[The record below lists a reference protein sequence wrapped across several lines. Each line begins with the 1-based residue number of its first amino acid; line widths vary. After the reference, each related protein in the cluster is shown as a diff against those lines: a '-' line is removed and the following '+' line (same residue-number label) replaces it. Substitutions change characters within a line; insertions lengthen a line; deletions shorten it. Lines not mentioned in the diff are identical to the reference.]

1 MSESDSIV
9 PEGFRVIPGY
19 PRYAIDEHGTVL
31 SVCINGGGWRKT
43 RRWENAK
50 CMAFI
55 TDAYG
60 YHRVSL
66 IHDAKAKLIPVH
78 TLVLTTF
85 VGPRPDGMVCRHLDG
100 NPTNNYVSNLAWGT
114 PLENSAD
121 TFLHG
126 TDSQGEKCHKAKL
139 TNADVIEI
147 RARAA
152 SGERYVDIA
161 KDFPIVST
169 GISKIVHRET
179 WKHI

>member
-1 MSESDSIV
+1 MSDSNSI
-9 PEGFRVIPGY
+9 PDGFRVIPGY
-19 PRYAIDEHGTVL
+19 LRYAIDENGTVL

-55 TDAYG
+55 TDAFG

-85 VGPRPDGMVCRHLDG
+85 FAPRPDGMVCRHLDG
-100 NPTNNYVSNLAWGT
+100 NKTNNHVSNLAWGT
-114 PLENSAD
+114 PLENSSD
-121 TFLHG
+121 RFLHG
-126 TDSQGEKCHKAKL
+126 TDNQGEKCYKAKL
-139 TNADVIEI
+139 TNADVLEI
-147 RARAA
+147 RQRAA
-152 SGERYVDIA
+152 NGESLRNIA
-161 KDFPIVST
+161 KDFPVVWT
-169 GISKIVHRET
+169 GIQKIVRRET